1 MSGDFFFWAL
11 FTYALLL
18 VFEFSYLFVYYKLI
32 LKTNQKN
39 KTKNFKEAPSCA
51 VVLGGKSFQVSR
63 PPVRVPEPPLPCRAG
78 PWASPVRLS
87 LPGGGEAPAVR

>member
-32 LKTNQKN
+32 LKTNQKKQN
-39 KTKNFKEAPSCA
+39 KK
-51 VVLGGKSFQVSR
+51 L
-63 PPVRVPEPPLPCRAG
+63 
-78 PWASPVRLS
+78 
-87 LPGGGEAPAVR
+87 